1 MISLTQIGA
10 THNFIDAQFVAKRGL
25 QTKEHSGYRVMVDNS
40 DKLLCTQ
47 KISNLHIRFGD
58 GYELEDE
65 LYAVDIGDYD
75 FILNVVWMAL
85 LVEFT
90 LNLEKLEMKFHH
102 EGRIVVLRGLLDV
115 SCRVMQGHPR
125 VKAINSNLGFGQD
138 LLPGVI
144 TFDSDVGFG

>member
-1 MISLTQIGA
+1 MISLIEIGA

-25 QTKEHSGYRVMVDNS
+25 QTKEHTGFRVMVANGG
-40 DKLLCTQ
+40 KLLCTL

-75 FILNVVWMAL
+75 VILNVVWMAL

-90 LNLEKLEMKFHH
+90 LNLEILEMKFHH
-102 EGRIVVLRGLLDV
+102 EGRIVVLRGLLDG
-115 SCRVMQGHPR
+115 SFLMLSTIFFHRVDSL
-125 VKAINSNLGFGQD
+125 VKLSNISLD
-138 LLPGVI
+138 MIIVLYHRI
-144 TFDSDVGFG
+144 KS